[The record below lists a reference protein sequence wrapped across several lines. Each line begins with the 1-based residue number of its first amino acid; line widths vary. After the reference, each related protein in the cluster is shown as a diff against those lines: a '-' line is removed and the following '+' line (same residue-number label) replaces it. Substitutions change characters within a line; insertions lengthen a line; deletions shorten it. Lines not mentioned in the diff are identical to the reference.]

1 MSKNSE
7 KAVSTRRSALRP
19 IDYLMEIAG
28 LAALLCLIIMP
39 FIFLKEL
46 PDALPK
52 HFKLNG
58 EADSYG
64 GPGIIWSLPIT
75 GVILYIGMTLLIRFP
90 HLINYPVK
98 VTAEVA
104 DRMYQIGTGTV
115 RVLKLLVVL
124 SFTYIN
130 YQTIRIGLD
139 EASGLGRF
147 YLPVFLALIATII
160 GIMIFK
166 MIKLKPSTP

>member
-7 KAVSTRRSALRP
+7 KTVSTRRSKLRS
-19 IDYLMEIAG
+19 IDYLLEIAG
-28 LAALLCLIIMP
+28 LAALLCLIAMP
-39 FIFLKEL
+39 FFFLKDL
-46 PDALPK
+46 PDELPK
-52 HFKLNG
+52 HFNLTG

-75 GVILYIGMTLLIRFP
+75 GLILYIGMTLLNRFP

-98 VTAEVA
+98 VTADVA

-115 RVLKLLVVL
+115 RVLKLLVIL
-124 SFTYIN
+124 SFVYIN
-130 YQTIRIGLD
+130 YQTIRIGLN

-147 YLPVFLALIATII
+147 YLPVFLALIATVI
-160 GIMIFK
+160 GIMIIK
-166 MIKLKPSTP
+166 MINIKPSTP